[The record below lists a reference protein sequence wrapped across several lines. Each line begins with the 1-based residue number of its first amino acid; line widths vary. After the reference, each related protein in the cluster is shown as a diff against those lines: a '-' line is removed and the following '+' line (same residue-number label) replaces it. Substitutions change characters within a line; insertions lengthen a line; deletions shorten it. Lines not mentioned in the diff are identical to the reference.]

1 MTADATRDYLE
12 AISRYPLLTTQ
23 QEIQLARKIAQYM
36 ELRDN
41 PSPTPAEQRLIKAG
55 LKARA
60 TMVNCNLRL
69 VVHIA
74 KRYTGRIKS
83 MDMLDLCQEG
93 NIGLQRAA
101 EKFDASR
108 GYKFSTYAY
117 WWIRQSLKRAIDSK
131 ERMIKIPIHMI
142 DRIFK
147 ALQVEIE
154 FMKEHGRKPS
164 KTELAKVM
172 GLTVEQLLALV
183 DCNSAHISLDE
194 LVTDDGNPLLDL
206 IASPEVDIDFDLDH
220 SKEHVQLALSYLTDM
235 EQDIINKRYNQDL
248 TFTAI
253 AKEHNVSRERIRQR
267 TTRTHR
273 RLRQL
278 MAKSHVST
286 TGALIVEDIK

>member
-1 MTADATRDYLE
+1 MTADATRDYLD
-12 AISRYPLLTTQ
+12 AISRYPLLSTQ

-41 PSPTPAEQRLIKAG
+41 TNPTPAEQRLIKAG

-142 DRIFK
+142 DRTFK
-147 ALQVEIE
+147 ALQIE
-154 FMKEHGRKPS
+154 TEYMKEHGRKPS
-164 KTELAKVM
+164 KTELAQVM
-172 GLTVEQLLALV
+172 GLTIEQLLALV
-183 DCNSAHISLDE
+183 DCNSVHISLDE
-194 LVTDDGNPLLDL
+194 LITDDGNSLLDL
-206 IASPEVDIDFDLDH
+206 IASPDVDIDFDLDH

-235 EQDIINKRYNQDL
+235 EQDIINKRYNEDL

-253 AKEHNVSRERIRQR
+253 AKEHNVCRERIRQKM
-267 TTRTHR
+267 TRTHR
-273 RLRQL
+273 RLKQL
-278 MAKSHVST
+278 MSKSHVST
-286 TGALIVEDIK
+286 TGVLIVEDIK

>member
-1 MTADATRDYLE
+1 MTADAMRDYLE

-41 PSPTPAEQRLIKAG
+41 TSPTPAEQRLIKAG

-142 DRIFK
+142 DRTFK
-147 ALQVEIE
+147 ALQIE
-154 FMKEHGRKPS
+154 TEYMKEHGRKPS
-164 KTELAKVM
+164 KTELAQVM
-172 GLTVEQLLALV
+172 GLTIEQLLALV
-183 DCNSAHISLDE
+183 DCNSVHISLDE
-194 LVTDDGNPLLDL
+194 LITDDGNSLLDL

-220 SKEHVQLALSYLTDM
+220 SKEHVQLALSYLTDI
-235 EQDIINKRYNQDL
+235 EQDIINKRYNEDL

-253 AKEHNVSRERIRQR
+253 AKDYNVCRERIRQKM
-267 TTRTHR
+267 TSAHR
-273 RLRQL
+273 KLGKMMSEYTFPPR
-278 MAKSHVST
+278 AS
-286 TGALIVEDIK
+286 

>member
-1 MTADATRDYLE
+1 MTADAMRDYLE

-131 ERMIKIPIHMI
+131 ERMIKIPIHII
-142 DRIFK
+142 DRTFK
-147 ALQVEIE
+147 ALQIE
-154 FMKEHGRKPS
+154 TEYMKEHGRKPS
-164 KTELAKVM
+164 KTELAQVM
-172 GLTVEQLLALV
+172 GLTIEQLLALV

-194 LVTDDGNPLLDL
+194 LITDDGNSLLDL
-206 IASPEVDIDFDLDH
+206 IASPEVDIDFDLDR

-235 EQDIINKRYNQDL
+235 EQDMINKRYNEDL
-248 TFTAI
+248 TLTAI
-253 AKEHNVSRERIRQR
+253 AKEHNVCRERIRQR
-267 TTRTHR
+267 MARTHR
-273 RLRQL
+273 RLNRL
-278 MAKSHVST
+278 MSKSHVST

>member
-1 MTADATRDYLE
+1 MTADAMRDYLE

-41 PSPTPAEQRLIKAG
+41 TSPTLAEQRLIKAG

-142 DRIFK
+142 DRTFK
-147 ALQVEIE
+147 ALQIE
-154 FMKEHGRKPS
+154 TEYMKEHGRKPS
-164 KTELAKVM
+164 KTELAQVM
-172 GLTVEQLLALV
+172 GLTIEQLLALV
-183 DCNSAHISLDE
+183 DCNSVHISLDE
-194 LVTDDGNPLLDL
+194 LVTDDGNSLLDL
-206 IASPEVDIDFDLDH
+206 IASPEVDIDFDLDQ

-235 EQDIINKRYNQDL
+235 EQDIINKRYNEDL

-253 AKEHNVSRERIRQR
+253 AKDHNVCRERIRQKM
-267 TTRTHR
+267 TSAHR
-273 RLRQL
+273 KLGKMMSEYTFPPR
-278 MAKSHVST
+278 AS
-286 TGALIVEDIK
+286 

>member
-1 MTADATRDYLE
+1 MTADAMRDYLE

-41 PSPTPAEQRLIKAG
+41 TNPTPAEQRLIKAG

-142 DRIFK
+142 DRTFK
-147 ALQVEIE
+147 ALQIE
-154 FMKEHGRKPS
+154 TEYMKEHGRKPS
-164 KTELAKVM
+164 KTELAQVM
-172 GLTVEQLLALV
+172 GLTIEQLLALV
-183 DCNSAHISLDE
+183 DCNSVHISLDE
-194 LVTDDGNPLLDL
+194 LITDDGNSLLDL

-235 EQDIINKRYNQDL
+235 EQDIINKRYNEDL

-253 AKEHNVSRERIRQR
+253 AKEHNVCRERIRQKI
-267 TTRTHR
+267 TRTHR
-273 RLRQL
+273 RLKQL
-278 MAKSHVST
+278 MSKSHVST
-286 TGALIVEDIK
+286 TGVLIVEDIK

>member
-1 MTADATRDYLE
+1 MTADAMRDYLE

-41 PSPTPAEQRLIKAG
+41 TTPTPAEQRLIKAG

-142 DRIFK
+142 DRTFK
-147 ALQVEIE
+147 ALQIE
-154 FMKEHGRKPS
+154 TEYMKEHGRKPS
-164 KTELAKVM
+164 KTELAQVM
-172 GLTVEQLLALV
+172 GLTIEQLLALV
-183 DCNSAHISLDE
+183 DCNSVHISLDE
-194 LVTDDGNPLLDL
+194 LITDDGNSLLDL
-206 IASPEVDIDFDLDH
+206 IASPEVDIDFDLDR

-235 EQDIINKRYNQDL
+235 EQDMINKRYNEDL
-248 TFTAI
+248 TLTAI
-253 AKEHNVSRERIRQR
+253 AKEHNVCRERIRQKI
-267 TTRTHR
+267 TRTHR
-273 RLRQL
+273 RLKQL
-278 MAKSHVST
+278 MSKSHVST
-286 TGALIVEDIK
+286 TGVLIVEDIK

>member
-1 MTADATRDYLE
+1 MTADAMRDYLE

-154 FMKEHGRKPS
+154 YMKEHGRKPS
-164 KTELAKVM
+164 KTELAEVM
-172 GLTVEQLLALV
+172 GLTIEQLLALV
-183 DCNSAHISLDE
+183 DCNSVHISLDE
-194 LVTDDGNPLLDL
+194 LVTDDGNSLLDL

-235 EQDIINKRYNQDL
+235 EQDIINKRYNEDL

-253 AKEHNVSRERIRQR
+253 AKDHNVCRERIRQKM
-267 TTRTHR
+267 TSAHR
-273 RLRQL
+273 KLGKMMSEYTFPPR
-278 MAKSHVST
+278 AS
-286 TGALIVEDIK
+286 

>member
-164 KTELAKVM
+164 KTELAEVM

-194 LVTDDGNPLLDL
+194 LVTDDGNSLLDL
-206 IASPEVDIDFDLDH
+206 IASPEVDIDYDLDY

-235 EQDIINKRYNQDL
+235 EQDLINKRYNQDL

-278 MAKSHVST
+278 MSEYT
-286 TGALIVEDIK
+286 FPPRAL

>member
-1 MTADATRDYLE
+1 MTADAMRDYLE
-12 AISRYPLLTTQ
+12 AISRYPLLSTQ

-164 KTELAKVM
+164 KTELAEVM

-183 DCNSAHISLDE
+183 DCNSVHISLDE
-194 LVTDDGNPLLDL
+194 LVTDDGNSLLDL

-235 EQDIINKRYNQDL
+235 EQDIINKRYNEDL

-253 AKEHNVSRERIRQR
+253 AKDHNVCRERIRQKM
-267 TTRTHR
+267 TSAHR
-273 RLRQL
+273 KLGKMMSEYTFPPR
-278 MAKSHVST
+278 AS
-286 TGALIVEDIK
+286 

>member
-1 MTADATRDYLE
+1 MTADAMRDYLD
-12 AISRYPLLTTQ
+12 AISRYPLLSTQ

-131 ERMIKIPIHMI
+131 ERMIKIPIHII
-142 DRIFK
+142 DRTFK
-147 ALQVEIE
+147 ALQIE
-154 FMKEHGRKPS
+154 TEYMKEHGRKPS
-164 KTELAKVM
+164 KTELAQVM
-172 GLTVEQLLALV
+172 GLTIEQLLALV

-194 LVTDDGNPLLDL
+194 LITDDGNSLLDL
-206 IASPEVDIDFDLDH
+206 IASPEVDIDFDLDR
-220 SKEHVQLALSYLTDM
+220 SKEHMQLALSYLTDM
-235 EQDIINKRYNQDL
+235 EQDMINKRYNEDL
-248 TFTAI
+248 TLTAI
-253 AKEHNVSRERIRQR
+253 AKEHNVCRERIRQKM
-267 TTRTHR
+267 TRTHR
-273 RLRQL
+273 RLKQL
-278 MAKSHVST
+278 MSKSHVST
-286 TGALIVEDIK
+286 TGVLIVEDIK

>member
-1 MTADATRDYLE
+1 MTADAMRDYLE

-41 PSPTPAEQRLIKAG
+41 TSPTPAEQRLIKAG

-142 DRIFK
+142 DRTFK
-147 ALQVEIE
+147 ALQIE
-154 FMKEHGRKPS
+154 TEYMKEHGRKPS
-164 KTELAKVM
+164 KTELAQVM
-172 GLTVEQLLALV
+172 GLTIEQLLALV
-183 DCNSAHISLDE
+183 DCNSVHISLDE
-194 LVTDDGNPLLDL
+194 LITDDGGSLLDL
-206 IASPEVDIDFDLDH
+206 IASPEVDIDFDLDR
-220 SKEHVQLALSYLTDM
+220 SKEHVQLALSYLTDI
-235 EQDIINKRYNQDL
+235 EQDIINKRYNEDL

-253 AKEHNVSRERIRQR
+253 AKEHNVCRERIRQKI
-267 TTRTHR
+267 TRTHR
-273 RLRQL
+273 RLKQL
-278 MAKSHVST
+278 MSKSHVST
-286 TGALIVEDIK
+286 TGVLIVEDIK

>member
-1 MTADATRDYLE
+1 MTADATRDYLD
-12 AISRYPLLTTQ
+12 AISRYPLLSTQ

-36 ELRDN
+36 ELRDK
-41 PSPTPAEQRLIKAG
+41 PDPTPAEQRLIKIG
-55 LKARA
+55 LKARDN
-60 TMVNCNLRL
+60 MVNCNLRL

-83 MDMLDLCQEG
+83 MDMMDLCQEG

-142 DRIFK
+142 DRTFK
-147 ALQVEIE
+147 ALMVETE

-164 KTELAKVM
+164 KTELAEVM
-172 GLTVEQLLALV
+172 GLTIEQLLALV

-194 LVTDDGNPLLDL
+194 LVTDDGNSLLDL

-235 EQDIINKRYNQDL
+235 EQDMINKRYHQDL
-248 TFTAI
+248 TLTAI
-253 AKEHNVSRERIRQR
+253 AKEHNVCRERIRQR
-267 TTRTHR
+267 MSRTHR
-273 RLRQL
+273 RLSQL
-278 MAKSHVST
+278 MSKSHVST

>member
-1 MTADATRDYLE
+1 MTADAMRDYLE

-164 KTELAKVM
+164 KTELAEVM
-172 GLTVEQLLALV
+172 GLTIEQLLALV
-183 DCNSAHISLDE
+183 DCNSIHISLDE
-194 LVTDDGNPLLDL
+194 LVTDDGNSLLDL

-220 SKEHVQLALSYLTDM
+220 SKEQVQLALSYLTDM
-235 EQDIINKRYNQDL
+235 EQDMINKRYNEDL
-248 TFTAI
+248 TLTAI
-253 AKEHNVSRERIRQR
+253 AKEHNVCRERIRQR
-267 TTRTHR
+267 MARTHR
-273 RLRQL
+273 RLSKL
-278 MAKSHVST
+278 MSKSHVST
-286 TGALIVEDIK
+286 TGVLIVEDIK

>member
-1 MTADATRDYLE
+1 MTADAMRDYLD
-12 AISRYPLLTTQ
+12 AISRYPLLSTQ

-154 FMKEHGRKPS
+154 YMKEHGRKPS

-172 GLTVEQLLALV
+172 GLTIEQLLALV

-194 LVTDDGNPLLDL
+194 LVTDDGNSLLDL
-206 IASPEVDIDFDLDH
+206 IASPEVDIDYDLDH

-235 EQDIINKRYNQDL
+235 EQDLINKRYNQDL

>member
-1 MTADATRDYLE
+1 MTADAMRDYLE

-41 PSPTPAEQRLIKAG
+41 TSPTPAEQRLIKAG

-142 DRIFK
+142 DRTFK
-147 ALQVEIE
+147 ALQIE
-154 FMKEHGRKPS
+154 TEYMKEHGRKPS
-164 KTELAKVM
+164 KTELAQVM
-172 GLTVEQLLALV
+172 GLTIEQLLALV

-194 LVTDDGNPLLDL
+194 LVKDDGNSLLDL

-220 SKEHVQLALSYLTDM
+220 SNEHVQLALSYLTDI
-235 EQDIINKRYNQDL
+235 EQDIINKRYNEDL

-253 AKEHNVSRERIRQR
+253 AKEHNVCRERIRQKI
-267 TTRTHR
+267 TRTHR
-273 RLRQL
+273 RLKQL
-278 MAKSHVST
+278 MSKSHVST
-286 TGALIVEDIK
+286 TGVLIVEDIK

>member
-1 MTADATRDYLE
+1 MTADAMRDYLE

-41 PSPTPAEQRLIKAG
+41 TSPTPAEQRLIKAG

-142 DRIFK
+142 DRTFK
-147 ALQVEIE
+147 ALQIE
-154 FMKEHGRKPS
+154 TEYMKEHGRKPS
-164 KTELAKVM
+164 KTELAQVM
-172 GLTVEQLLALV
+172 GLTIEQLLALV
-183 DCNSAHISLDE
+183 DCNSVHISLDE
-194 LVTDDGNPLLDL
+194 LITDDGNSLLDL

-235 EQDIINKRYNQDL
+235 EQDIINKRYNEDL

-253 AKEHNVSRERIRQR
+253 AKEHNVCRERIRQKI
-267 TTRTHR
+267 TRTHR
-273 RLRQL
+273 RLKQL
-278 MAKSHVST
+278 MSKSHVST

>member
-1 MTADATRDYLE
+1 MTADAMRDYLE

-41 PSPTPAEQRLIKAG
+41 TSPTPAEQRLIKAG

-142 DRIFK
+142 DRTFK
-147 ALQVEIE
+147 ALQIE
-154 FMKEHGRKPS
+154 TEYMKEHGRKPS
-164 KTELAKVM
+164 KTELAQVM
-172 GLTVEQLLALV
+172 GLTIEQLLALV
-183 DCNSAHISLDE
+183 DCNSVHISLDE
-194 LVTDDGNPLLDL
+194 LITDDGNSLLDL

-220 SKEHVQLALSYLTDM
+220 SKEHVQLALSYLTDI
-235 EQDIINKRYNQDL
+235 EQDIINKRYNEDL

-253 AKEHNVSRERIRQR
+253 AKEHNVCRERIRQKI
-267 TTRTHR
+267 TRTHR
-273 RLRQL
+273 RLKQL
-278 MAKSHVST
+278 MSKSHVST

>member
-1 MTADATRDYLE
+1 MTTDAMRDYLD
-12 AISRYPLLTTQ
+12 AISRYPLLSTQ

-41 PSPTPAEQRLIKAG
+41 PNPTPAEQRLIKAG

-142 DRIFK
+142 DRTFK
-147 ALQVEIE
+147 ALQIE
-154 FMKEHGRKPS
+154 TEYMKEHGRKPS
-164 KTELAKVM
+164 KTELAQVM
-172 GLTVEQLLALV
+172 GLTIEQLLALV
-183 DCNSAHISLDE
+183 DCNSVHISLDE
-194 LVTDDGNPLLDL
+194 LITDDGNSLLDL

-235 EQDIINKRYNQDL
+235 EQDIINKRYNEDL

-253 AKEHNVSRERIRQR
+253 AKEHNVCRERIRQKI
-267 TTRTHR
+267 TRTHR
-273 RLRQL
+273 RLKQL
-278 MAKSHVST
+278 MSKSHVST

>member
-1 MTADATRDYLE
+1 MTADAMRDYLE

-36 ELRDN
+36 ELRN
-41 PSPTPAEQRLIKAG
+41 NTSPTPAEQRLIKAG

-142 DRIFK
+142 DRTFK
-147 ALQVEIE
+147 ALQIE
-154 FMKEHGRKPS
+154 TEYMKEHGRKPS
-164 KTELAKVM
+164 KTELAQVM
-172 GLTVEQLLALV
+172 GLTIEQLLALV
-183 DCNSAHISLDE
+183 DCNSVHISLDE
-194 LVTDDGNPLLDL
+194 LVTDDGNSLLDL

-235 EQDIINKRYNQDL
+235 EQDIINKRYNEDL

-253 AKEHNVSRERIRQR
+253 AKDHNVCRERIRQKI
-267 TTRTHR
+267 TRTHR
-273 RLRQL
+273 RLKQL
-278 MAKSHVST
+278 MSKSHVST
-286 TGALIVEDIK
+286 TGVLIVEDIK

>member
-1 MTADATRDYLE
+1 MTADAMRDYLE

-41 PSPTPAEQRLIKAG
+41 TSPTPAEQRLIKAG

-142 DRIFK
+142 DRTFK
-147 ALQVEIE
+147 ALQIE
-154 FMKEHGRKPS
+154 TEYMKEHGRKPS
-164 KTELAKVM
+164 KTELAQVM
-172 GLTVEQLLALV
+172 GLTIEQLLALV
-183 DCNSAHISLDE
+183 DCNSVHISLDE
-194 LVTDDGNPLLDL
+194 LITDDGNSLLDL

-220 SKEHVQLALSYLTDM
+220 SKEHVQLALSYLTDL
-235 EQDIINKRYNQDL
+235 EQDIINKRYNEDL

-253 AKEHNVSRERIRQR
+253 AKEHNVCRERIRQKI
-267 TTRTHR
+267 TRTHR
-273 RLRQL
+273 RLKQL
-278 MAKSHVST
+278 MSKSHVST
-286 TGALIVEDIK
+286 TGVLIVEDIK

>member
-154 FMKEHGRKPS
+154 YMKEHGRKPS

-194 LVTDDGNPLLDL
+194 LVTDDGNSLLDL
-206 IASPEVDIDFDLDH
+206 IASPEVDIDYDLDY

-235 EQDIINKRYNQDL
+235 EQDLINKRYNQDL

-278 MAKSHVST
+278 MSEYT
-286 TGALIVEDIK
+286 FPPRAL

>member
-1 MTADATRDYLE
+1 MTADAMRDYLE

-142 DRIFK
+142 DRTFK
-147 ALQVEIE
+147 ALQIE
-154 FMKEHGRKPS
+154 TEYMKEHGRKPS
-164 KTELAKVM
+164 KTELAQVM
-172 GLTVEQLLALV
+172 GLTIEQLLALV
-183 DCNSAHISLDE
+183 DCNSVHISLDE
-194 LVTDDGNPLLDL
+194 LITDDGNSLLDL

-220 SKEHVQLALSYLTDM
+220 SKEHVQLALSYLTDI
-235 EQDIINKRYNQDL
+235 EQDIINKRYNEDL

-253 AKEHNVSRERIRQR
+253 AKEHNVCRERIRQKI
-267 TTRTHR
+267 TRTHR
-273 RLRQL
+273 RLKQL
-278 MAKSHVST
+278 MSKSHVST
-286 TGALIVEDIK
+286 TGVLIVEDIK

>member
-1 MTADATRDYLE
+1 MTADATRDYLD
-12 AISRYPLLTTQ
+12 AISRYPLLSTQ

-36 ELRDN
+36 ELRDK
-41 PSPTPAEQRLIKAG
+41 PDPTPAEQRLIKAG

-183 DCNSAHISLDE
+183 DCNSVHISLDE
-194 LVTDDGNPLLDL
+194 LVTDDGNSLLDL

-235 EQDIINKRYNQDL
+235 EQDIINKRYNEDL

-253 AKEHNVSRERIRQR
+253 AKDHNVCRERIRQKM
-267 TTRTHR
+267 TSAHR
-273 RLRQL
+273 KLGKMMSEYTFPPR
-278 MAKSHVST
+278 AS
-286 TGALIVEDIK
+286 

>member
-1 MTADATRDYLE
+1 MTADAMRDYLE

-41 PSPTPAEQRLIKAG
+41 TNPTPAEQRLIKAG

-142 DRIFK
+142 DRTFK
-147 ALQVEIE
+147 ALQIE
-154 FMKEHGRKPS
+154 TEYMKEHGRKPS
-164 KTELAKVM
+164 KTELAQVM
-172 GLTVEQLLALV
+172 GLTIEQLLALV
-183 DCNSAHISLDE
+183 DCNSVHISLDE
-194 LVTDDGNPLLDL
+194 LVKDDGNSLLDL

-220 SKEHVQLALSYLTDM
+220 SKEHVQLALSYLTDI
-235 EQDIINKRYNQDL
+235 EQDIINKRYNEDL

-253 AKEHNVSRERIRQR
+253 AKEHNVCRERIRQKM
-267 TTRTHR
+267 TSAHR
-273 RLRQL
+273 KLGKMMSEYTFPPR
-278 MAKSHVST
+278 AS
-286 TGALIVEDIK
+286 

>member
-1 MTADATRDYLE
+1 MTADAMRDYLD
-12 AISRYPLLTTQ
+12 AISRYPLLSTQ

-154 FMKEHGRKPS
+154 FMKKHGRKPS

-172 GLTVEQLLALV
+172 GLTIEQLLALV
-183 DCNSAHISLDE
+183 DCNSVHISLDE
-194 LVTDDGNPLLDL
+194 LVTDDGNSLLDL
-206 IASPEVDIDFDLDH
+206 IASPEVDIDYDLDH
-220 SKEHVQLALSYLTDM
+220 SKEHVQLALSYLSDM
-235 EQDIINKRYNQDL
+235 EQDIINKRYNEDL

-253 AKEHNVSRERIRQR
+253 AKDHNVCRERIRQKM
-267 TTRTHR
+267 TSAHR
-273 RLRQL
+273 KLGKMMSEYTFPPR
-278 MAKSHVST
+278 
-286 TGALIVEDIK
+286 AL

>member
-1 MTADATRDYLE
+1 MTADAMRDYLD
-12 AISRYPLLTTQ
+12 AISRYPLLSTQ

-172 GLTVEQLLALV
+172 GLTIEQLLALV

-194 LVTDDGNPLLDL
+194 LITDDGNSLLDL
-206 IASPEVDIDFDLDH
+206 IASPEVDIDYDLDH

-235 EQDIINKRYNQDL
+235 EQDLINKRYNQDL

>member
-36 ELRDN
+36 ELRDK
-41 PSPTPAEQRLIKAG
+41 PDPTPAEQRLIKAG

-154 FMKEHGRKPS
+154 YMKEHGRKPS

-172 GLTVEQLLALV
+172 GLTIEQLLALV

-194 LVTDDGNPLLDL
+194 LVTDDGNSLLDL
-206 IASPEVDIDFDLDH
+206 IASPEVDIDYDLDH

-235 EQDIINKRYNQDL
+235 EQDLINKRYNQDL

>member
-1 MTADATRDYLE
+1 MTADAMRDYLE

-164 KTELAKVM
+164 KTELAEVM

-183 DCNSAHISLDE
+183 DCNSVHISLDE
-194 LVTDDGNPLLDL
+194 LVTDDGNSLLDL

-235 EQDIINKRYNQDL
+235 EQDIINKRYNEDL

-253 AKEHNVSRERIRQR
+253 AKDHNVCRERIRQKM
-267 TTRTHR
+267 TSAHR
-273 RLRQL
+273 KLGKMMSEYTFPPR
-278 MAKSHVST
+278 AS
-286 TGALIVEDIK
+286 

>member
-1 MTADATRDYLE
+1 MTADAMRDYLD
-12 AISRYPLLTTQ
+12 AISRYPLLSTQ

-41 PSPTPAEQRLIKAG
+41 TNPTPAEQRLIKAG

-142 DRIFK
+142 DRTFK
-147 ALQVEIE
+147 ALQIE
-154 FMKEHGRKPS
+154 TEYMKEHGRKPS
-164 KTELAKVM
+164 KTELAQVM
-172 GLTVEQLLALV
+172 GLTIEQLLALV

-194 LVTDDGNPLLDL
+194 LITDDGNSLLDL

-235 EQDIINKRYNQDL
+235 EQDMINKRYNEDL
-248 TFTAI
+248 TLTAI
-253 AKEHNVSRERIRQR
+253 AKEHNVCRERIRQR
-267 TTRTHR
+267 MARTHR
-273 RLRQL
+273 RLNRL
-278 MAKSHVST
+278 MSKSHVST
-286 TGALIVEDIK
+286 TGVLIVEDIK

>member
-1 MTADATRDYLE
+1 MTADAMRDYLE

-41 PSPTPAEQRLIKAG
+41 TSPTPAEQRLIKAG

-142 DRIFK
+142 DRTFK
-147 ALQVEIE
+147 ALQIE
-154 FMKEHGRKPS
+154 TEYMKEHGRKPS
-164 KTELAKVM
+164 KTELAQVM
-172 GLTVEQLLALV
+172 GLTIEQLLALV

-194 LVTDDGNPLLDL
+194 LVKDDGNSLLDL

-220 SKEHVQLALSYLTDM
+220 SNEHVQLALSYLTDI
-235 EQDIINKRYNQDL
+235 EQDIINKRYNEDL

-253 AKEHNVSRERIRQR
+253 AKEHNVCRERIRQKI
-267 TTRTHR
+267 TRAHR
-273 RLRQL
+273 RLKQL
-278 MAKSHVST
+278 MSKSHVST
-286 TGALIVEDIK
+286 TGVLIVEDIK

>member
-154 FMKEHGRKPS
+154 YMKEHGRKPS

-172 GLTVEQLLALV
+172 GLTIEQLLALV

-206 IASPEVDIDFDLDH
+206 IASPEVDIDYDLDH

-235 EQDIINKRYNQDL
+235 EQDLINKRYNQDL

>member
-1 MTADATRDYLE
+1 MTADAMRDYLE
-12 AISRYPLLTTQ
+12 AISRYPLLSTQ

-142 DRIFK
+142 DRTFK
-147 ALQVEIE
+147 ALQIE
-154 FMKEHGRKPS
+154 TEYMKEHGRKPS

-172 GLTVEQLLALV
+172 GLTIEQLLALV
-183 DCNSAHISLDE
+183 DCNSTHISLDE
-194 LVTDDGNPLLDL
+194 LITDDGNSLLDL
-206 IASPEVDIDFDLDH
+206 IASPEVDIDYDLDH

-235 EQDIINKRYNQDL
+235 EQDLINKRYNQDL

-278 MAKSHVST
+278 MSKSHVST

>member
-1 MTADATRDYLE
+1 MTADAMRDYLE

-142 DRIFK
+142 DRTFK
-147 ALQVEIE
+147 ALQIE
-154 FMKEHGRKPS
+154 TEYMKEHGRKPS
-164 KTELAKVM
+164 KTELAQVM
-172 GLTVEQLLALV
+172 GLTIEQLLALV
-183 DCNSAHISLDE
+183 DCNSVHISLDE
-194 LVTDDGNPLLDL
+194 LITDDGNSLLDL

-220 SKEHVQLALSYLTDM
+220 SKEQVQLALSYLTDI
-235 EQDIINKRYNQDL
+235 EQDIINKRYNEDL

-253 AKEHNVSRERIRQR
+253 AKEHNVCRERIRQKI
-267 TTRTHR
+267 TRTHR
-273 RLRQL
+273 RLKQL
-278 MAKSHVST
+278 MSKSHVST

>member
-1 MTADATRDYLE
+1 MTADAMRDYLE

-142 DRIFK
+142 DRTFK
-147 ALQVEIE
+147 ALQIE
-154 FMKEHGRKPS
+154 TEYMKEHGRKPS

-172 GLTVEQLLALV
+172 GLTIEQLLALV

-194 LVTDDGNPLLDL
+194 LITDDGNSLLDL
-206 IASPEVDIDFDLDH
+206 IASPEVDIDYDLDH

-235 EQDIINKRYNQDL
+235 EQDLINKRYNQDL

>member
-1 MTADATRDYLE
+1 MTADAMRDYLE

-41 PSPTPAEQRLIKAG
+41 TSPTPAEQRLIKAG

-69 VVHIA
+69 VIHIA

-142 DRIFK
+142 DRTFK
-147 ALQVEIE
+147 ALQIE
-154 FMKEHGRKPS
+154 TEYMKEHGRKPS
-164 KTELAKVM
+164 KTELAQVM
-172 GLTVEQLLALV
+172 GLTIEQLLALV
-183 DCNSAHISLDE
+183 DCNSVHISLDE
-194 LVTDDGNPLLDL
+194 LITDDGNSLLDL

-235 EQDIINKRYNQDL
+235 EQDIINKRYNEDL

-253 AKEHNVSRERIRQR
+253 AKEHNVCRERIRQKI
-267 TTRTHR
+267 TRTHR
-273 RLRQL
+273 RLKQL
-278 MAKSHVST
+278 MSKSHVST
-286 TGALIVEDIK
+286 TGVLIVEDIK

>member
-1 MTADATRDYLE
+1 MTADAMRDYLE

-41 PSPTPAEQRLIKAG
+41 TSPTPAEQRLIKAG

-131 ERMIKIPIHMI
+131 ERMIKIPIHII
-142 DRIFK
+142 DRTFK
-147 ALQVEIE
+147 ALQIE
-154 FMKEHGRKPS
+154 TEYMKEHGRKPS
-164 KTELAKVM
+164 KTELAQVM
-172 GLTVEQLLALV
+172 GLTIEQLLALV

-194 LVTDDGNPLLDL
+194 LITDDGNSLLDL
-206 IASPEVDIDFDLDH
+206 IASPEVDIDFDLYR

-235 EQDIINKRYNQDL
+235 EQDMINKRYNEDL
-248 TFTAI
+248 TLTAI
-253 AKEHNVSRERIRQR
+253 AKEHNVCRERIRQR
-267 TTRTHR
+267 MARTHR
-273 RLRQL
+273 RLNRL
-278 MAKSHVST
+278 MSKSHVST
-286 TGALIVEDIK
+286 TGVLIVEDIK

>member
-101 EKFDASR
+101 EKFEASR

-154 FMKEHGRKPS
+154 YMKEHGRKPS

-172 GLTVEQLLALV
+172 GLTIEQLLALV

-194 LVTDDGNPLLDL
+194 LVTDDGNSLLDL
-206 IASPEVDIDFDLDH
+206 IASPEVDIDYDLDH

-235 EQDIINKRYNQDL
+235 EQDLINKRYNQDL

>member
-1 MTADATRDYLE
+1 MTADAMRDYLE

-41 PSPTPAEQRLIKAG
+41 TSPTLAEQRLIKAG

-142 DRIFK
+142 DRTFK
-147 ALQVEIE
+147 ALQIE
-154 FMKEHGRKPS
+154 TEYMKEHGRKPS
-164 KTELAKVM
+164 KTELAQVM
-172 GLTVEQLLALV
+172 GLTIEQLLALV
-183 DCNSAHISLDE
+183 DCNSVHISLDE
-194 LVTDDGNPLLDL
+194 LITDDGNSLLDL

-235 EQDIINKRYNQDL
+235 EQDIINKRYNEDL

-253 AKEHNVSRERIRQR
+253 AKDHNVCRERIRQKI
-267 TTRTHR
+267 TRTHR
-273 RLRQL
+273 RLKQL
-278 MAKSHVST
+278 MSKSHVST
-286 TGALIVEDIK
+286 TGVLIVEDIK

>member
-1 MTADATRDYLE
+1 MTADAMRDYLE

-154 FMKEHGRKPS
+154 YMKEHGRKPS
-164 KTELAKVM
+164 KTELAEVM

-194 LVTDDGNPLLDL
+194 LVTDDGNSLLDL
-206 IASPEVDIDFDLDH
+206 IASPEVDIDYDLDY

-235 EQDIINKRYNQDL
+235 EQDLINKRYNQDL

>member
-1 MTADATRDYLE
+1 MTADAMRDYLD
-12 AISRYPLLTTQ
+12 AISKYPLLTTQ

-142 DRIFK
+142 DRTFK
-147 ALQVEIE
+147 ALQIE
-154 FMKEHGRKPS
+154 TEYMKEHGRKPS
-164 KTELAKVM
+164 KTELAEVM
-172 GLTVEQLLALV
+172 GLTLDQLLLLV
-183 DCNSAHISLDE
+183 DCNAAHQSLDV
-194 LVTDDGNPLLDL
+194 LITDDGNPLLDL
-206 IASPEVDIDFDLDH
+206 IASPTEELYEPDYD
-220 SKEHVQLALSYLTDM
+220 KEHLQLAMFYLNDN
-235 EQDIINKRYNQDL
+235 EQDLISKRYGLGPDEPEPL
-248 TFTAI
+248 VLSKI
-253 AKEHNVSRERIRQR
+253 AVECGVSRERVRQR
-267 TTRTHR
+267 
-273 RLRQL
+273 LDIACNKLKL
-278 MAKSHVST
+278 MMQEYSFPPRAC
-286 TGALIVEDIK
+286 